1 MSVKIGKTRTSQ
13 RRTPMNILL
22 TWTCHLIG
30 ALALMAAGALL
41 MRVRIYRR
49 ENQVLASERRR
60 SELLIAKNRRRHE
73 QRFETAAKELLRAQV
88 AAERLAEDNG
98 RLTTENAEL
107 HERLRQTP
115 WIVNAWRSNTER
127 GQA

>member
-1 MSVKIGKTRTSQ
+1 
-13 RRTPMNILL
+13 MNILL

-60 SELLIAKNRRRHE
+60 SELLIAENRRRHE